1 MATSRTARTASAGYR
16 SAGSGAAAAGSTA
29 KSAAK
34 PPRSSGSSGLRKGIR
49 ITGTD
54 RDSLTAKISRRY
66 LAGESI
72 RAMAADLGRSY
83 GFVHRILVDAAV
95 PLRGRGGATRTK
107 KK

>member
-1 MATSRTARTASAGYR
+1 MATSRTTKTASAR
-16 SAGSGAAAAGSTA
+16 SRSTGSGSTTA
-29 KSAAK
+29 RSSVKSAAK
-34 PPRSSGSSGLRKGIR
+34 PSTGSSGLRKGIR

-54 RDSLTAKISRRY
+54 RDSLTAKITRRY

-72 RAMAADLGRSY
+72 RSMAADLGRSY

>member
-1 MATSRTARTASAGYR
+1 MAISRTAKTASARIG
-16 SAGSGAAAAGSTA
+16 STGSGSTATRSSA

-34 PPRSSGSSGLRKGIR
+34 AATSPGSSGLRKGIR

-72 RAMAADLGRSY
+72 RAMAGDLGRSY